1 MRFAFIVDPLDKLKA
16 FGPGRMFCSGLEGG
30 KTTGNFRRLVFAFG
44 REPLPD
50 RPLLGLPHQP
60 AMATQLGRTQS
71 ELGDTA
77 IHDRRRG
84 SHVAM
89 RRGQLAQ

>member
-1 MRFAFIVDPLDKLKA
+1 LLIDECAGRGFIKIDLGGCFFATLDKLKA

-50 RPLLGLPHQP
+50 RPLLGLP
-60 AMATQLGRTQS
+60 R
-71 ELGDTA
+71 
-77 IHDRRRG
+77 
-84 SHVAM
+84 
-89 RRGQLAQ
+89 